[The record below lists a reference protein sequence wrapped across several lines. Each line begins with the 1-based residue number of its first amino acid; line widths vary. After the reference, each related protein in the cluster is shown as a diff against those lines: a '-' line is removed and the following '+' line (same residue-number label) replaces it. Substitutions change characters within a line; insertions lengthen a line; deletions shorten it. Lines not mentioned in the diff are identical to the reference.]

1 MVVPATN
8 TNVSGKTMRIA
19 KILARRKT
27 EEEEGNDGGT
37 KLKRVLGLADL
48 TMLGVGS
55 TLGLGVYVLAGAVAK
70 TDAGPAVTI
79 SFLIAAVASAFAGL
93 CYAEFA
99 ARVPKAGSAYVYSY
113 VTVGELAAFIIGWN
127 LILEYVIGT
136 ASVARGLSNYIDSLF
151 DKVMSNALT
160 EAMPIGVSWLSPYP
174 DFLSCGFILVLALL
188 LAWGVKESSFLNNVF
203 TAVNLC
209 TVALVVIVGAF
220 YINVQNWALDPDA
233 APDKDGSGKVV
244 KAGMGG
250 FMPFG
255 VSGIMAGAAKCF
267 YGFVGFDCVA
277 TTGEEAKNPKRDIP
291 LSIIISLLIIFL
303 AYFSIASV
311 MTLMWPY
318 YLQDEA
324 APIPYVFGEIGQPVV
339 KLIVSVGAIFALCTS
354 LLGAMFPLPR
364 VLYAMA
370 HDGILFDFFC
380 LIHPSTQTPVLAT
393 LASGVFAGIMAA
405 VFNLDQLIDMMSIG
419 TLLAYTIV
427 AICVLVLRYRDPN
440 PVMYEV
446 PMVERSNG
454 NSARPEIQASTI
466 SSLKDIF
473 NLSMMKYP
481 SRTSEMISYWALASY
496 IVLSAVF
503 CITLVNVED
512 FLANGTV
519 WAITVVSVLALCMV
533 IILLILHRQPQ
544 AQENL
549 NFKVPLLPL
558 IPCLS
563 ICINLYLMAK
573 LDIHTWIRFGIWL
586 FVGMLIYIFYSIP
599 NSMEGIKAKQAKA
612 ESKSQN
618 KSSTRE
624 NAKI

>member
-1 MVVPATN
+1 
-8 TNVSGKTMRIA
+8 MRIA

>member
-1 MVVPATN
+1 MVVPAN
-8 TNVSGKTMRIA
+8 NRSAVNVTMKIA

-99 ARVPKAGSAYVYSY
+99 ARVPKAGSAYIYSY

-136 ASVARGLSNYIDSLF
+136 ASVARGLSNYIDSLSG
-151 DKVMSNALT
+151 KVMSTSLT
-160 EAMPIGVSWLSPYP
+160 EALPIGVSWLSPYP

-203 TAVNLC
+203 TVVNLC
-209 TVALVVIVGAF
+209 TVTLVIVVGAF
-220 YINVQNWALDPDA
+220 YINIQNWALDPA
-233 APDKDGSGKVV
+233 SIPEKASGDKDIKVG
-244 KAGMGG
+244 AGG

-291 LSIIISLLIIFL
+291 LSIIFSLIIIFL
-303 AYFSIASV
+303 AYFGIASV

-324 APIPYVFGEIGQPVV
+324 APIPYVFGQVGQPTV
-339 KLIVSVGAIFALCTS
+339 KWIVSIGAIFALCTS

-446 PMVERSNG
+446 PMVERANG

-481 SRTSEMISYWALASY
+481 SKTSETVSYLALASY
-496 IVLSAVF
+496 ITLAAAF

-512 FLANGTV
+512 YLAEGSA
-519 WAITVVSVLALCMV
+519 WAIVVISVLVICMAV
-533 IILLILHRQPQ
+533 TLLILHRQPQ

-558 IPCLS
+558 LPCLS
-563 ICINLYLMAK
+563 ICINFYLMAK
-573 LDIHTWIRFGIWL
+573 LDSHTWIRFIIWL
-586 FVGMLIYIFYSIP
+586 TIGMLIYIFYSIP
-599 NSMEGIKAKQAKA
+599 NSLEGIKARQAKA
-612 ESKSQN
+612 ESKIQS
-618 KSSTRE
+618 KSITRE
-624 NAKI
+624 NTKI